1 MPSEAEE
8 ASWRHLHP
16 GSRVLLWY
24 EGDTVWHER
33 MLLAATCED
42 QSEWMMVTPDSD
54 VHYESFRTD
63 VSRVIVLPD
72 GGVRPPLNDPVYGF
86 ADAIGMEAARGL
98 IADGLNEAIRR
109 GVELGATP
117 PEHSLLV
124 TWDGQRVPLRTPL
137 GPGADARMDDRTDD
151 PREVHSGDATPRGQ
165 ALDPSLAQDGAWH
178 VTDFSKKIAHG
189 VSIARLPGG
198 SVLLGSRALGRFNGE
213 EVALE
218 WVRTVDFEEWL
229 RLQQEAASRSNGT
242 AGPSAQDARVLAVE
256 TLRTG
261 ERSRTFASAVA
272 SMEQI
277 EMSDWP
283 IRGPRTAL
291 WLMRFIQTYGSG
303 PLSRHTKWRSETH
316 PPAGNA
322 LVAEHEMISEV
333 LERASV
339 FDQLDVP
346 NLSSFECLC
355 RRYQAIEETLR
366 PNEPEAPIE
375 GMEHFMG
382 RPRLSGGVAMSPD
395 LSRYVA
401 DQLALETSVL
411 KERRKAR
418 EERAAKPRPKA
429 AK

>member
-1 MPSEAEE
+1 MPSVAEE

-42 QSEWMMVTPDSD
+42 QSEWMMVTPDSNIY
-54 VHYESFRTD
+54 YESLRTD

-86 ADAIGMEAARGL
+86 ADAIGTDAARGL

-137 GPGADARMDDRTDD
+137 GPGADARMDDRTGD
-151 PREVHSGDATPRGQ
+151 PRDVHSGDATPPGQ
-165 ALDPSLAQDGAWH
+165 ALDPSRAQDGAWH

-189 VSIARLPGG
+189 VSIARPPGG

-229 RLQQEAASRSNGT
+229 PLQQEAAMAQPGRRHRMHGCSRSRLSVRES
-242 AGPSAQDARVLAVE
+242 AAEPSPQQS
-256 TLRTG
+256 LRWS
-261 ERSRTFASAVA
+261 RSR
-272 SMEQI
+272 
-277 EMSDWP
+277 
-283 IRGPRTAL
+283 
-291 WLMRFIQTYGSG
+291 
-303 PLSRHTKWRSETH
+303 
-316 PPAGNA
+316 
-322 LVAEHEMISEV
+322 
-333 LERASV
+333 
-339 FDQLDVP
+339 
-346 NLSSFECLC
+346 
-355 RRYQAIEETLR
+355 
-366 PNEPEAPIE
+366 
-375 GMEHFMG
+375 
-382 RPRLSGGVAMSPD
+382 
-395 LSRYVA
+395 
-401 DQLALETSVL
+401 
-411 KERRKAR
+411 
-418 EERAAKPRPKA
+418 
-429 AK
+429 

>member
-1 MPSEAEE
+1 M
-8 ASWRHLHP
+8 
-16 GSRVLLWY
+16 
-24 EGDTVWHER
+24 WHER

-42 QSEWMMVTPDSD
+42 QSEWMMVTPDSH
-54 VHYESFRTD
+54 VHHESFRTD

-72 GGVRPPLNDPVYGF
+72 GGVRPPLNDPVCGF
-86 ADAIGMEAARGL
+86 AETIGMEAARGL
-98 IADGLNEAIRR
+98 IADGSNEAIRR

-117 PEHSLLV
+117 PERSLLV

-137 GPGADARMDDRTDD
+137 GPGADARMDDRIGD
-151 PREVHSGDATPRGQ
+151 PRDDHSGNATPRVP
-165 ALDPSLAQDGAWH
+165 ALDPFRTQDGAWH

-189 VSIARLPGG
+189 VSIARLPGC
-198 SVLLGSRALGRFNGE
+198 SVLLGSRALGCFDGE

-218 WVRTVDFEEWL
+218 WVRTGDFEEWL
-229 RLQQEAASRSNGT
+229 RQQQHGAASSSGT
-242 AGPSAQDARVLAVE
+242 TRPSAQDARVLAVE
-256 TLRTG
+256 TLRTW

-291 WLMRFIQTYGSG
+291 LLMRFIQMSGSG

-316 PPAGNA
+316 PPVGNA

-333 LERASV
+333 LERA
-339 FDQLDVP
+339 
-346 NLSSFECLC
+346 SFECLC

-395 LSRYVA
+395 LSRCVA

-418 EERAAKPRPKA
+418 EERAAKPRPKC
-429 AK
+429 

>member
-1 MPSEAEE
+1 MPSVAEE

-54 VHYESFRTD
+54 IYYESFRTD
-63 VSRVIVLPD
+63 VSRLIVLPD
-72 GGVRPPLNDPVYGF
+72 GGVRPPLSDPVYGF
-86 ADAIGMEAARGL
+86 ADAIGTDAARGL

-137 GPGADARMDDRTDD
+137 GPGADARMDDRTGD
-151 PREVHSGDATPRGQ
+151 PRDVHSGDATPRGQ
-165 ALDPSLAQDGAWH
+165 ALDPSRAQDGAWH

-229 RLQQEAASRSNGT
+229 RLQQEAAMAHPGRRHRMHGCSRSRLSVRGS
-242 AGPSAQDARVLAVE
+242 AAEPSPQQS
-256 TLRTG
+256 LRWG
-261 ERSRTFASAVA
+261 RSR
-272 SMEQI
+272 
-277 EMSDWP
+277 
-283 IRGPRTAL
+283 
-291 WLMRFIQTYGSG
+291 
-303 PLSRHTKWRSETH
+303 
-316 PPAGNA
+316 
-322 LVAEHEMISEV
+322 
-333 LERASV
+333 
-339 FDQLDVP
+339 
-346 NLSSFECLC
+346 
-355 RRYQAIEETLR
+355 
-366 PNEPEAPIE
+366 
-375 GMEHFMG
+375 
-382 RPRLSGGVAMSPD
+382 
-395 LSRYVA
+395 
-401 DQLALETSVL
+401 
-411 KERRKAR
+411 
-418 EERAAKPRPKA
+418 
-429 AK
+429 

>member
-1 MPSEAEE
+1 M
-8 ASWRHLHP
+8 
-16 GSRVLLWY
+16 
-24 EGDTVWHER
+24 WHER

-42 QSEWMMVTPDSD
+42 QSEWMMVKTDSD
-54 VHYESFRTD
+54 IYYESFRTD

-86 ADAIGMEAARGL
+86 ADAIGTEAARGL
-98 IADGLNEAIRR
+98 IADGLNETIRR
-109 GVELGATP
+109 GVELGSTP

-124 TWDGQRVPLRTPL
+124 TWDGQSVPSPL
-137 GPGADARMDDRTDD
+137 GPGADARMDDRTGD
-151 PREVHSGDATPRGQ
+151 PRDVHSGDATPRGQ
-165 ALDPSLAQDGAWH
+165 ALDPSRAQDGAWH

-198 SVLLGSRALGRFNGE
+198 SVLLVSRALGRLNGE

-218 WVRTVDFEEWL
+218 WVRTVDFEELL
-229 RLQQEAASRSNGT
+229 RLHKEAAARSNGT

-256 TLRTG
+256 TLRMG
-261 ERSRTFASAVA
+261 KRSRTFASAVA

-283 IRGPRTAL
+283 IRGPRMAL

-303 PLSRHTKWRSETH
+303 PLSRHTKWRSGTH

-355 RRYQAIEETLR
+355 RWYQTIEETFR

-382 RPRLSGGVAMSPD
+382 SPRLSGGVAMSPD